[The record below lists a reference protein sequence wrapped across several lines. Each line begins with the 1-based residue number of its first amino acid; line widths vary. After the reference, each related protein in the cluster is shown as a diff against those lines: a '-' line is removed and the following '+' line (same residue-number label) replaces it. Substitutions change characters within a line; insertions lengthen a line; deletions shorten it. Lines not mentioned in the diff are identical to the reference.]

1 MAVKKDKKNAP
12 LQEIKLDP
20 AVQAYMSQG
29 EQAQASTQIEKE
41 KGLSEYQRRKR
52 KRDAARVKAT
62 YDLTAWVKA
71 TIEKIADQERIPKSN
86 LANVLLA
93 EALVRYRA
101 GEIDL
106 DGYKQTSRN
115 PRFDWFLEVDDEP
128 PFEEI

>member
-12 LQEIKLDP
+12 LQEIKLDD
-20 AVQAYMSQG
+20 AVQAYMGQG
-29 EQAQASTQIEKE
+29 EQAALTTQIEKE
-41 KGLSEYQRRKR
+41 KDLTEYQRRKR

-62 YDLTAWVKA
+62 YDLTSWVKESL
-71 TIEKIADQERIPKSN
+71 EKIAAEYEIPKSN

-93 EALVRYRA
+93 EALARYAA

-106 DGYKQTSRN
+106 ESYKQPSRN
-115 PRFDWFLEVDDEP
+115 PRFEWVLEIAESP